1 MSRARDI
8 SKVLTS
14 DTDLVTTAELNNAV
28 SGYITPSS
36 TSTLTNKTL
45 TSPTVNDSVDSYP
58 TLKSPSE
65 TANIVASGATG
76 TINFDIETSGIWYYT
91 SNASAN
97 FTLNFRYN
105 SGTSISSK
113 LSVGESVT
121 VIFMNTNGVT
131 PYYPSTI
138 QVDGSTVTP
147 KIQGGTAI
155 SSGNASAI
163 DIYSFTIIKTAATPT
178 YVVLESQTQFK

>member
-14 DTDLVTTAELNNAV
+14 DTDLVTTAELNSAV

-105 SGTSISSK
+105 SGYCLSCK
-113 LSVGESVT
+113 LSDAE
-121 VIFMNTNGVT
+121 
-131 PYYPSTI
+131 
-138 QVDGSTVTP
+138 
-147 KIQGGTAI
+147 
-155 SSGNASAI
+155 
-163 DIYSFTIIKTAATPT
+163 
-178 YVVLESQTQFK
+178 